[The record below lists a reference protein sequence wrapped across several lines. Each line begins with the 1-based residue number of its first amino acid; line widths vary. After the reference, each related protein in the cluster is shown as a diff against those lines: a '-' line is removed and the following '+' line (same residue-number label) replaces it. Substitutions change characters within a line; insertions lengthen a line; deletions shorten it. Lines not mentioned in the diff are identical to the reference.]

1 MRVICLLAIIVFRA
15 IRRADKE
22 VSLIMFFRML
32 RQSFFRGYRR
42 KLLATST
49 IVLSASLITALMNI
63 SIDVGDKMSKEM
75 KSYGANINLVPK
87 SENIPLEI
95 GGIDYNPLKGQVFLE
110 EKDLPKIKEIF
121 WQHNIVGF
129 APLLKVTAVVA
140 EAGQKHIPLLGTNFD
155 KQIPLAG
162 DNEFH
167 TGMKVINPFWQVQG
181 EWPADDDTSGI
192 LAGAALA
199 KELKLNIGST
209 IKVSMPGTA
218 ARETQF
224 TVKGILTTGG
234 SEESAL
240 VAPLDPVQS
249 LAGLP
254 GKVQSVSVSALT
266 VPEDKLSRK
275 ARHGTSTLT
284 SLEYDL
290 WYCTAYVSAISQ
302 QIEEV
307 IPNSTARP
315 IWQVAASEGT
325 IINKIQLLM
334 IVVTIAAF
342 IASGLGISSLMVTT
356 IMERA
361 KEIGLMKALGASN
374 REVYLLFLSE
384 SAVVGLVG
392 GLLGCASG
400 ALLSQVIGLSIF
412 GSTVSF
418 SLIVIPVNIAISVM
432 IALAGSLMPSRLITK
447 LYPAE
452 VLHGRR

>member
-1 MRVICLLAIIVFRA
+1 
-15 IRRADKE
+15 
-22 VSLIMFFRML
+22 MFFMML

-42 KLLATST
+42 KILATST
-49 IVLSASLITALMNI
+49 IILAASLITALMNI

-75 KSYGANINLVPK
+75 KSYGANINVVPK

-95 GGIDYNPLKGQVFLE
+95 GGIDYNPLKGQVFLD
-110 EKDLPKIKEIF
+110 EKELHKIKEIF
-121 WQHNIVGF
+121 WQNNIVGF
-129 APLLKVTAVVA
+129 APQLKVSAVIKGTAN
-140 EAGQKHIPLLGTNFD
+140 KHIPLLGTNFD
-155 KQIPLAG
+155 KQIPVTG
-162 DNEFH
+162 DSEFH
-167 TGMKVINPFWQVQG
+167 TGMKIINPYWQVQG
-181 EWPADDDTSGI
+181 AWPADDDTRSI
-192 LAGAALA
+192 LAGAGL
-199 KELKLNIGST
+199 
-209 IKVSMPGTA
+209 
-218 ARETQF
+218 ARELSLKVGDSVTVSLPGDAPQEAQF

-234 SEESAL
+234 SEEAAL
-240 VAPLDPVQS
+240 VAPLSQVQA

-254 GKVQSVSVSALT
+254 GKVQSISVSALT

-275 ARHGTSTLT
+275 ARHATDALS
-284 SLEYDL
+284 SLEYDR

-307 IPNSTARP
+307 IPNATARP

-384 SAVVGLVG
+384 SAVVGLTG
-392 GLLGCASG
+392 GLLGCAVG
-400 ALLSQVIGLSIF
+400 AVLSQIIGLSIF

-432 IALAGSLMPSRLITK
+432 IALAGSLMPSRLITG
-447 LYPAE
+447 LHPAE